1 MPITSLLWHYGVSS
15 QLWPTVTSLLHSTK
29 ISIRLLYLR
38 WNVSRS
44 APLPEWSFPAGT
56 SFPSRL
62 CSTWGF
68 PPETSIA
75 PKLCSTREICRKDS
89 TLICRKTVLHPK
101 LAKEIYLEVRAVGDC
116 KGQMPTK
123 KAQGLY
129 GAFYGQRLSSEIFR
143 VEIGQVS
150 TPELAD
156 WLDFKLSCWL
166 VLSSKTGWFQ
176 LSEIG
181 WFHVQ

>member
-1 MPITSLLWHYGVSS
+1 M
-15 QLWPTVTSLLHSTK
+15 
-29 ISIRLLYLR
+29 
-38 WNVSRS
+38 
-44 APLPEWSFPAGT
+44 
-56 SFPSRL
+56 SFPSWL

-89 TLICRKTVLHPK
+89 TLICQKIVRHPK
-101 LAKEIYLEVRAVGDC
+101 LAKEIYSEVRVLGDC
-116 KGQMPTK
+116 KGQCQLKRHRAYTGLLWTEIEQRDF
-123 KAQGLY
+123 QG
-129 GAFYGQRLSSEIFR
+129 GKS
-143 VEIGQVS
+143 QVS
-150 TPELAD
+150 TPELTH

-176 LSEIG
+176 LSETG